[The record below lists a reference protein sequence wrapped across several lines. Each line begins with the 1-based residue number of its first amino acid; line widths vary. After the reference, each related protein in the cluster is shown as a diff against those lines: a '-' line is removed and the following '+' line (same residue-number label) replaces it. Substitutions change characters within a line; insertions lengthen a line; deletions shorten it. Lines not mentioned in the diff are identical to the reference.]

1 MWRLLILS
9 GSILISA
16 TQAPLLFEKVMA
28 ARENSQQVAVDK
40 PIRQPDVSQVKPVS
54 YSGRKVRIKSGYG
67 GHFVTDV
74 RMNNRSVKAMVD
86 TGATTVAINESTARK
101 IGIRL
106 QPADFKYKVNTA
118 NGVTRM
124 AVATIR
130 EISIG
135 NIRVK
140 NVRAGVLKDSALS
153 STLLGMSFLNKL
165 RRFEVRDGTLLLEQ

>member
-40 PIRQPDVSQVKPVS
+40 RQPNVSQVKPAS

-74 RMNNRSVKAMVD
+74 RMNNRSVKVMVD

-118 NGVTRM
+118 NGVARM